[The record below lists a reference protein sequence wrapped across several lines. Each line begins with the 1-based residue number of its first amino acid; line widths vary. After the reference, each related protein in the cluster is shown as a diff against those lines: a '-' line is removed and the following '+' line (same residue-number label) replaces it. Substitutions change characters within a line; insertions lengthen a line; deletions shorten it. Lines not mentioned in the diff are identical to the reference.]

1 MAITNKQKQVKE
13 IIRCGKDPVY
23 FMQKYVK
30 IQHPTRGLIP
40 FETYPFQE
48 DCVGDF
54 ENNRFNIILKSRQ
67 LGLSTLSASYALW
80 MGIFQRDKNIL
91 VIATKLNVAMN
102 FIRKVK
108 TMLRSLPKWLVLPE
122 VVADNKQTIEFS
134 HGSVIKAIPT
144 SDDAGRSEALS
155 LLIVDEAAFVKNFDT
170 LWMGLY
176 PTLSTGGRA
185 IVLSTPNGVGG
196 QYYKL
201 YTDATQ
207 GENEFNPINLPWS
220 VHPEREE
227 EWFQKE
233 TRNMSKRQIAQE
245 LLCDF
250 VASGETFLN
259 SDNLDWIREATRDP
273 LGREHEDRNL
283 WIWEYPK
290 TGHSYII
297 SADVARGDSKDY
309 STCHVIDIEAGEIS
323 AEYRGKIPPDRFGE
337 FLDHL
342 GRRYNNAL
350 LAPENNTFGY
360 TTVMKLK
367 DLKYP
372 NVYYAKNR
380 AVYLGNYSPERND
393 QVGGFSTQGQ
403 SRLQILSKLE
413 ENIRNKSIK
422 IYSARL
428 YEELKSFV
436 WKGQKAQA
444 LNGHN
449 DDLVMSLAIG
459 AWLYDGMMGGNQ
471 GSQDLSK
478 AIISGMSMSSRSKDD
493 IVHSPAHRMPQ
504 NPFTPIKQEQWEKGN
519 KSFDKKK
526 GYGWLLD

>member
-1 MAITNKQKQVKE
+1 MAIVNKQKQVKE
-13 IIRCGKDPVY
+13 IIRCGKDPIY
-23 FMQKYVK
+23 FMKKYVK
-30 IQHPTRGLIP
+30 IQHPTRGLIS
-40 FETYPFQE
+40 FDTYSFQE
-48 DCVGDF
+48 DCVGHF
-54 ENNRFNIILKSRQ
+54 EENRFNVILKSRQ
-67 LGLSTLSASYALW
+67 LGLSTLTASYALW

-91 VIATKLNVAMN
+91 VIATKLGVAMN

-134 HGSVIKAIPT
+134 HGSIIKAIPT

-155 LLIVDEAAFVKNFDT
+155 LLIVDEAAFVKNFDM

-201 YTDATQ
+201 YTDGVQ
-207 GENEFNPINLPWS
+207 GENEFFPINLPWD
-220 VHPEREE
+220 VHPEHDQ
-227 EWFQKE
+227 EWFDKE

-250 VASGETFLN
+250 VASGETFLTN
-259 SDNLDWIREATRDP
+259 DHLEWIREIIKDP
-273 LGREHEDRNL
+273 RERQHEDRNL
-283 WIWEYPK
+283 WVWEYPL
-290 TGHSYII
+290 TGHNYIV

-309 STCHVIDIEAGEIS
+309 STCHVIDIDVGEIV

-337 FLDHL
+337 LLDSL

-367 DLKYP
+367 ELQYP
-372 NVYYAKNR
+372 NVYYAKNK
-380 AVYLGNYSPERND
+380 AVYLANYSPERND

-403 SRLQILSKLE
+403 SRIQILSKLE
-413 ENIRNKSIK
+413 ENIRNKSLK
-422 IYSARL
+422 IYSSRL

-444 LNGHN
+444 MKGHN

-459 AWLYDGMMGGNQ
+459 AWLFDGSNGGSSAN
-471 GSQDLSK
+471 SDLNN
-478 AIISGMSMSSRSKDD
+478 AMIAGMSMSSRDKDD
-493 IVHSPAHRMPQ
+493 IVHSPSKRMPQ
-504 NPFTPIKQEQWEKGN
+504 NPFAPIKQEQWERGK
-519 KSFDKKK
+519 KSNDKKK
-526 GYGWLLD
+526 DYGWLLD